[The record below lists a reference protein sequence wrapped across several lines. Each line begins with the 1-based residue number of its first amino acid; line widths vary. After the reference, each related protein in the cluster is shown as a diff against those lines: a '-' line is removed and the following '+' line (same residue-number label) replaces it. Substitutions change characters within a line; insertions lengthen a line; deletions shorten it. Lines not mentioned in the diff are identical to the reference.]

1 MSTDG
6 TLCGASLHE
15 GPVAALTGDRH
26 SKEEP
31 LSDDVPTGYNTPIP
45 RKITTPDRVDT
56 RIGELRFEDGVPT
69 LDTTARLF
77 DHLDFMRG
85 VEVFLN
91 CVPAASLEGLRR
103 GMVELGRDACHKA
116 AITDKLLDSNPLL
129 LTGNTDT
136 VYALVMLDIE
146 RDGPTVIEVP
156 PGCGPGTVDDA
167 WFRFV
172 VDLGMPGPDRGA
184 GGTYLIVA
192 PGYAGE
198 RPDGWFVAE
207 SPSAVNL
214 VILRGFLVDGK
225 PDAAVQLFE
234 SGVRVYPLARRDN
247 PPAMEWTSLS
257 EAVVNTVHA
266 NDFSFYEEIAAVIAR
281 EPVEVIDA
289 ETRGVLASIGIT
301 KDAPFAPDDRMRR
314 ILTDAAAVGNGTAR
328 AMAFRSRDAD
338 FALYE
343 DRRWMNPFPGG
354 DYRFLR
360 DGGVAGRY
368 LDARTTFFYLATVNT
383 PAMALKMVGRGSQ
396 YALATVDAQDNPLAG
411 AASYRLRLPSGIPA
425 ADFWSVVVYDPQ
437 TRSELQTASPLP
449 SLDSKRDHVEYNADG
464 SIDVLFGPARPPA
477 LASNWIQTV
486 PGKGWF
492 AILRLYGPREG
503 WFDGTWKPGDI
514 EPD

>member
-1 MSTDG
+1 MSDT
-6 TLCGASLHE
+6 T
-15 GPVAALTGDRH
+15 
-26 SKEEP
+26 
-31 LSDDVPTGYNTPIP
+31 PTGYNTPIP
-45 RKITTPDRVDT
+45 AKITTPDRVDT
-56 RIGELRFEDGVPT
+56 SIGELEFEDGMPT
-69 LDTTARLF
+69 PDTTAKLF
-77 DHLDFMRG
+77 DHLDFLRG

-91 CVPAASLEGLRR
+91 GVPAASLEGIRR
-103 GMVELGRDACHKA
+103 GMLELGHDACHKA
-116 AITDKLLDSNPLL
+116 AITDQLLDSNPLL

-136 VYALVMLDIE
+136 VYALAMLDIE

-184 GGTYLIVA
+184 GGTYLIVP

-198 RPDGWFVAE
+198 RPEGWFVAE

-214 VILRGFLVDGK
+214 VILRGFLLDGR
-225 PDAAVQLFE
+225 PDAAVHLFR
-234 SGVRVYPLARRDN
+234 SGVRVYPLALRNN
-247 PPAMEWTSLS
+247 PPTMEWSSLS
-257 EAVVNTVHA
+257 GAVVNTVHA
-266 NDFSFYEEIAAVIAR
+266 NDFSFYEEIAQVIAK
-281 EPVEVIDA
+281 EPVDVIDA
-289 ETRGVLASIGIT
+289 ETRGLLASIGIT

-328 AMAFRSRDAD
+328 AMAFRSRDTG
-338 FALYE
+338 FTLYE
-343 DRRWMNPFPGG
+343 DRRWVNPFPGG

-360 DGGVAGRY
+360 EGGAEGRY

-396 YALATVDAQDNPLAG
+396 YALATVDARDDPLSG
-411 AASYRLRLPSGIPA
+411 AASYRLRLPAGIPA

-437 TRSELQTASPLP
+437 TRSELQTASALP
-449 SLDSKRDHVEYNADG
+449 SLNSKRNRLEYNPDG
-464 SIDVLFGPARPPA
+464 SLDVVFGPNRPQT
-477 LASNWIQTV
+477 LAANWIQTV

-492 AILRLYGPREG
+492 VILRLYGPLES